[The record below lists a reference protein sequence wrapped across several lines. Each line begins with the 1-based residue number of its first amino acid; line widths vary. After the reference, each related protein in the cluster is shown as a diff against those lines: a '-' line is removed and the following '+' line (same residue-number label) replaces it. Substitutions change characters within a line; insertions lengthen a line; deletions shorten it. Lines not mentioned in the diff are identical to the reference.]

1 LAKIKQIIMDYKDIT
16 KEEIDELKKLIEQA
30 DLNKDEELT
39 FGGVRLG
46 IEYAKLLH
54 TICEND
60 LNENKN

>member
-1 LAKIKQIIMDYKDIT
+1 MDYKDIT

-30 DLNKDEELT
+30 DLNKDEELI
-39 FGGVRLG
+39 FGGVRLS

-54 TICEND
+54 IICEND